1 MSNTPSPE
9 NSIDNDLLMPFA
21 DLVQELV
28 GDHDPLIDEATGQ
41 EMTIDRIKLTLPVEL
56 RVVVAEDGSI
66 HLKGSPPTQRTETTI
81 MPVFHRLQLEVVST
95 DDL

>member
-1 MSNTPSPE
+1 MTNIPSPE
-9 NSIDNDLLMPFA
+9 NSIDHDLLMPFA

-28 GDHDPLIDEATGQ
+28 GDHDSLIDEVTGQ

-56 RVVVAEDGSI
+56 RVVVADDGTV

-81 MPVFHRLQLEVVST
+81 LPVFHRMQLEVVST
-95 DDL
+95 DDP